1 MKKIIILL
9 FTFVLITSPANNK
22 IYADDLIFTDDF
34 GNSFNYSDS
43 WSYKENDLGDGY
55 TNYEFENKNG
65 ETLCLAYRESDTTN
79 TKESIA
85 SMCDESSGTFVYE
98 GTYNC
103 GGGVT
108 WFIVEHKDI
117 ELFYYGE
124 VKIGDN
130 IILYRICISNAKTE
144 EALKLAK
151 SIMSEISTHRISS
164 NNIAND
170 SNDEITDTNSS
181 DFNSIFLSI
190 VVMFFIIMLPI
201 FLIKKLI
208 DKHNQKDNNSGINN
222 VSKNARSNGPNEI
235 LSSLRDFNNII
246 FPNGTSSREYQ
257 KKQMKIL
264 VGEIPNTDDYLKIFI
279 YCETHYLI
287 NKENYSY
294 LIKMLPTAHPEI
306 KDIETAK
313 RVAAYTFVCAGTK
326 FENIDLQKKENMDF
340 INTMV
345 VELDKQTQNIQAN
358 ESKNDEPFDDRKGLT
373 SKDPLYFKG
382 AKAAENYLNELTD
395 LEGNKLHIGTR
406 ISYSVDGVNG
416 MVDGYSMLKEDN
428 SKYGVIYVSIY
439 GTSDCKYVPKGYMQR
454 EIKSNVKSNE
464 IENKTKLETKGNSNI
479 SSDTKTVDHQNKE
492 EISSSNVVDNNVNP
506 SVPIFCRKCGT
517 KLDGDALFCRK
528 CGTKVR

>member
-9 FTFVLITSPANNK
+9 FTFVLITSPANNI
-22 IYADDLIFTDDF
+22 IYANDLIFTDDF

-43 WSYKENDLGDGY
+43 WSYKEKDLEDGY
-55 TNYEFENKNG
+55 ATYEFENKNG
-65 ETLCLAYRESDTTN
+65 EILQLVYKESDTLI
-79 TKESIA
+79 TKEYIV
-85 SMCDESSGTFVYE
+85 SMCNESDGTLAYE

-108 WFIVEHKDI
+108 WLIVEY
-117 ELFYYGE
+117 ENAVLFYCGT
-124 VKIGDN
+124 VKISDN
-130 IILYRICISNAKTE
+130 TILYSIGISNAKTG
-144 EALKLAK
+144 EAFKLAK
-151 SIMSEISTHRISS
+151 NIMSEISTRRISS
-164 NNIAND
+164 NNVAID

-181 DFNSIFLSI
+181 DFNSIFLAI

-208 DKHNQKDNNSGINN
+208 DKHNQKDNNSSINN
-222 VSKNARSNGPNEI
+222 VSKNAKSNGSNEI
-235 LSSLRDFNNII
+235 LSALRDFNNII
-246 FPNGTSSREYQ
+246 FPNGTSSREHQ
-257 KKQMKIL
+257 KKQIKIL
-264 VGEIPNTDDYLKIFI
+264 VGDIPNTDDYLKIFI

-345 VELDKQTQNIQAN
+345 VELDKQTQNIQTN
-358 ESKNDEPFDDRKGLT
+358 ESKNDEPFDDSKGLT

-439 GTSDCKYVPKGYMQR
+439 GANDCKYVPKGYMQR

-464 IENKTKLETKGNSNI
+464 IENKTKLETKDNSNI
-479 SSDTKTVDHQNKE
+479 SDTKNVDSQSKKE
-492 EISSSNVVDNNVNP
+492 VSSNKTDNNNADF
-506 SVPIFCRKCGT
+506 SAPIFCRKCGT
-517 KLDGDALFCRK
+517 KLDSDALFCRK